1 MLEMKF
7 LSPIL
12 ANLGIH
18 ASLGTFIGNAIS
30 VALTSFLTMPLFVN
44 WFGWWLFPKG
54 NAGAVSAKGVGI
66 LCILFALEV
75 ITLWQ
80 LLPW

>member
-1 MLEMKF
+1 M
-7 LSPIL
+7 L

-44 WFGWWLFPKG
+44 WFSWWLFPKG
-54 NAGAVSAKGVGI
+54 NPPAVTFKGFGI
-66 LCILFALEV
+66 LCVLFAWE
-75 ITLWQ
+75 IIALWR